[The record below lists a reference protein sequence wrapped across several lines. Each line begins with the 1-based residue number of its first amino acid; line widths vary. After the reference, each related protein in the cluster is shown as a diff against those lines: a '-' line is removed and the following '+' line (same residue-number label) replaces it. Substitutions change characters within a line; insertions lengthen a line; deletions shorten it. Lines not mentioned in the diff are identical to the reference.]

1 MKKYKVT
8 IAETLEREVE
18 VEAPDWNHALDIVE
32 ESYWN
37 GDVVLTAD
45 DHKDTDFYAEE
56 IPPESEKY
64 SLICLCSSAPS
75 SCPTKL

>member
-1 MKKYKVT
+1 MKKYKIT
-8 IAETLEREVE
+8 ITETLEREVE

-45 DHKDTDFYAEE
+45 DHTDTDFYAEE
-56 IPPESEKY
+56 IPPESEK
-64 SLICLCSSAPS
+64 SVKNRKDFSR
-75 SCPTKL
+75 

>member
-8 IAETLEREVE
+8 ITETLEREVE
-18 VEAPDWNHALDIVE
+18 VDAPDWNHALDIVE

-45 DHKDTDFYAEE
+45 DHKDTDFYAE
-56 IPPESEKY
+56 
-64 SLICLCSSAPS
+64 
-75 SCPTKL
+75 